1 MLKINSIYRWKKHML
16 NQRDLEKN
24 MVYFVVVK
32 KNTMN
37 VTIRYLSGSGELK
50 SYTRD
55 LLSDD
60 HISLVS

>member
-1 MLKINSIYRWKKHML
+1 MLKVNSIYCWKKHML
-16 NQRDLEKN
+16 NQHDLKNN

-50 SYTRD
+50 YHTID
-55 LLSDD
+55 LMSDD
-60 HISLVS
+60 NISLVS

>member
-1 MLKINSIYRWKKHML
+1 ML
-16 NQRDLEKN
+16 NQRDLDAN

-37 VTIRYLSGSGELK
+37 VTIRYLSGSDELK
-50 SYTRD
+50 YHTID

-60 HISLVS
+60 NISLVS